1 MMTLLSVIAT
11 IALTNPVRRVQ
22 RGPEPEVLG
31 LAAVLALGG
40 RDVVLGQG
48 AGGPG
53 QRELG

>member
-1 MMTLLSVIAT
+1 MMTLSVIAT